1 MVQVVKKGK
10 EFDIFY
16 DELAR
21 VDPRTRLT
29 GSKNNTTVESPVKK
43 IEQTNFAHKTCLC
56 KLISEPF
63 QWNLTSF
70 QKPKL

>member
-21 VDPRTRLT
+21 VEPRTRLT
-29 GSKNNTTVESPVKK
+29 GSIKQYNSRETSKK
-43 IEQTNFAHKTCLC
+43 IDQTNFAHKTTDWS
-56 KLISEPF
+56 I
-63 QWNLTSF
+63 
-70 QKPKL
+70 

>member
-21 VDPRTRLT
+21 VVPRTRL
-29 GSKNNTTVESPVKK
+29 KMQV
-43 IEQTNFAHKTCLC
+43 
-56 KLISEPF
+56 
-63 QWNLTSF
+63 
-70 QKPKL
+70 